1 MRYLHRLIFMT
12 LMWLCCLQLS
22 AKTQAS
28 TNDVELEAML
38 CSCSKLCEKYDY
50 KALSVS
56 SARFLETAKNKN
68 NKKYEAY
75 AYFLNGVAKLF
86 TGRANRCM
94 SDLNKARE
102 MAEEEGNDS
111 LVSLALNS
119 MGLYE
124 SSSNLNMYIAQ
135 RYYLKSLEYA
145 KRCNFIRQEASIY
158 GNLSELAL
166 FQNDTTGLK
175 YAIKCRDFGLRY
187 HYSHNILYGT
197 YCMSAL
203 YHLMHKNELA
213 LHYIKETILL
223 YNKYGYKN
231 LVDAYTLYASILI
244 DMNHNDEAMGYLNLA
259 LSNANINKANVRPE
273 TYYQY
278 ARIYMKKRDFLKSN
292 EWCMKALQTARNS
305 SEHTSEVRLY
315 ELLADNF
322 HSMGNYEVAYS
333 YLMKAKI
340 ASDTIHTTD
349 KEHLKHE
356 REMVYQMAKK
366 EQEVALKKQELRDQL
381 LFIIILSAAVII
393 LTVLLV
399 IIIRNYRHR
408 NRLYKSIVQQNSKA
422 VEKEKEMRQKI
433 NSLTEELSSHDS
445 QSSKINSGKSQDIY
459 EKLCFM
465 MEHDRLYAD
474 NQLTR
479 ERIAELLD
487 TNRTYITQIMKDHSW
502 QNLSQFVNSYRI
514 NEAVRLLSDKSK
526 TECTMKEI
534 CTDIG
539 FTSMSAFF
547 RMFKTVIGMSPASY
561 RKYMQD
567 IDDNK

>member
-1 MRYLHRLIFMT
+1 
-12 LMWLCCLQLS
+12 MWLCCLQLS
-22 AKTQAS
+22 ANTQAS
-28 TNDVELEAML
+28 TNDVELEAMRR
-38 CSCSKLCEKYDY
+38 SCSKLCEKYDY

-56 SARFLETAKNKN
+56 SAKFLETAKNKN
-68 NKKYEAY
+68 NKKYVSY
-75 AYFLNGVAKLF
+75 AYFYNGVAMLF
-86 TGRANRCM
+86 TGQSRKCIIDFNA
-94 SDLNKARE
+94 ARDI
-102 MAEEEGNDS
+102 AEEEGNDS
-111 LVSLALNS
+111 LVALTLNS

-187 HYSHNILYGT
+187 HYPHHIAYGT

-213 LHYIKETILL
+213 QHYIKETILL

-278 ARIYMKKRDFLKSN
+278 ARIYMKKKDFLKSN

-422 VEKEKEMRQKI
+422 VEREKELCHRIDIMQKEQT
-433 NSLTEELSSHDS
+433 SQTEQQTKIDS
-445 QSSKINSGKSQDIY
+445 DKSNDMY
-459 EKLCFM
+459 ERLCFM
-465 MEHDRLYAD
+465 MEHEHLYKD
-474 NQLTR
+474 NQLNR
-479 ERIAELLD
+479 EKLAELLE
-487 TNRTYITQIMKDHSW
+487 TNRTYLAQVIQDHSW
-502 QNLSQFVNSYRI
+502 QNLSQFINSYRI
-514 NEAVRLLSDKSK
+514 KEAVSLLSDKNQTDYPLK
-526 TECTMKEI
+526 QI
-534 CTDIG
+534 CFDIG
-539 FTSMSAFF
+539 FTSMSSFF
-547 RMFKTVIGMSPASY
+547 RIFKNIVGMSPSSY
-561 RKYMQD
+561 RKYLLDMEKEQ
-567 IDDNK
+567 